1 MHVFDFRAATT
12 DPEHLLGEIYPS
24 VNRYPGKPINHYF
37 TQGKWN
43 GPYDTESA
51 AHEALTTKTKHRYR
65 SRWDIAHPGCSMSI
79 TGR

>member
-51 AHEALTTKTKHRYR
+51 AHEALTTKTKQ
-65 SRWDIAHPGCSMSI
+65 P
-79 TGR
+79 